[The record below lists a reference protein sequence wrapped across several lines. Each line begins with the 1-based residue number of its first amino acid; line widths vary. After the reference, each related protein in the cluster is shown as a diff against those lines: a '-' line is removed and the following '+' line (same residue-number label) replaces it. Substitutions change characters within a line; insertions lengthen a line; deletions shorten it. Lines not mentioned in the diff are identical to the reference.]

1 MLGWLKRRRDLRRTA
16 RSLYGSIVTQAR
28 RRVAYAA
35 WGVPDTPEGRLEMI
49 VLHLSLVLRR
59 LSRTGEP
66 GRALAQALTEV
77 FVVDVDDT
85 LREMTVGD
93 LAVPRH
99 VKRAVALLHDRYK
112 AYGAALDDPE
122 PERAVEAVLEAAL
135 GGLRGAH
142 LLDASQICA
151 YTAEAA
157 RTLEFSADRQ
167 LLSGVPPWPMVH
179 AGQENGTDAG

>member
-1 MLGWLKRRRDLRRTA
+1 MLGWLKHRRNVRRTA

-28 RRVAYAA
+28 GRIAYEH
-35 WGVPDTPEGRLEMI
+35 WGVPDTPEGRFEMI
-49 VLHLSLVLRR
+49 MLHLTLVLRR
-59 LSRTGEP
+59 LAKAGEP

-99 VKRAVALLHDRYK
+99 VKRAVALLRERYQ
-112 AYGAALDDPE
+112 AYDAALASSEPE
-122 PERAVEAVLEAAL
+122 AALERAVGQALAAL
-135 GGLRGAH
+135 SGAGS
-142 LLDASQICA
+142 LDAPRICA

-157 RTLEFSADRQ
+157 RALERTADAQ
-167 LLSGVPPWPMVH
+167 LLGGEPEWPMGH
-179 AGQENGTDAG
+179 QG